1 MNLKNIF
8 SLNPLQLRARANAFQ
23 WGYEHLQDR
32 MRSLGRE
39 GWAQD
44 CDGEIEHRV
53 AGAAGAPT
61 DAENAYLG
69 LLEHLA
75 SNGVYKPNRTGV
87 GTFAD
92 VGHMLKF
99 DLRQGFPAVTT
110 KKLAFKAVKGE
121 LLGFFRG
128 YDNAADFRA
137 LGCNVWDQNANETP
151 SWVNNPNRKG
161 TDHLSR
167 IYGVQWT
174 KWRDT
179 RIARTP
185 GEMVKLASAG
195 YPLVAHDKE
204 RGVAV
209 YEREINQL
217 EDALRTLLTNP
228 YDRRIIICAW
238 RPDELDQMA
247 LPPCHVA
254 YQLVAMPDNTLH
266 ITLWQRSTDALL
278 GWPFNQ
284 ASTALMLALFARLC
298 GRTAATVTMFSTDT
312 HVYKNHVEQVKSQL
326 QREPFAPPKLV
337 LSDRIKQLHPGDDIK
352 GVFERIEPTDIDLED
367 YEHHPALKAPMAA

>member
-8 SLNPLQLRARANAFQ
+8 SLSQASLVARAKAFQ
-23 WGYEHLQDR
+23 WGYEYLQGR
-32 MRSLGRE
+32 MRSLGRD

-44 CDGEIEHRV
+44 CDGEIEHR
-53 AGAAGAPT
+53 ANARP
-61 DAENAYLG
+61 DATNSERAYLG
-69 LLEHLA
+69 LLEHLTTA
-75 SNGVYKPNRTGV
+75 GQYKPNRTGV

-99 DLRQGFPAVTT
+99 DLRDGFPAVTT
-110 KKLAFKAVKGE
+110 KKLAFNAVKGE

-137 LGCNVWDQNANETP
+137 LGCKVWDQNANETP

-161 TDHLSR
+161 TDDLGR

-185 GEMVKLASAG
+185 GERVKFATSG
-195 YPLVAHDKE
+195 YTLVADDKE
-204 RGVAV
+204 RNVAV
-209 YEREINQL
+209 YERTLNQL

-228 YDRRIIICAW
+228 YDRRIIINGW
-238 RPDELDQMA
+238 RPDEFDLLA

-254 YQLVAMPDNTLH
+254 YQLVALPDNTLH
-266 ITLWQRSTDALL
+266 ITMWQRSTDAFL

-284 ASTALMLALFARLC
+284 ASTALMLALFARLT
-298 GRTAATVTMFSTDT
+298 GRTAATVTMFSSDT
-312 HVYKNHVEQVKSQL
+312 HVYENHVEQVREQVA
-326 QREPFAPPKLV
+326 REPFKAPTLV
-337 LSDRIKQLHPGDDIK
+337 LSDNIKQVKDVSEVS
-352 GVFERIEPTDIDLED
+352 GVFERIEPSDIQLKD
-367 YEHHPALKAPMAA
+367 YEHHPALAAPMAA